1 MALKKVLAD
10 TPLTLPSNQGPVW
23 KGPSVDG
30 ISQTLLSR
38 YLSCAERFR
47 VSAIDGLQVTPT
59 FNNRLEFGNMW
70 HAAEE
75 AFAEHGNAPSQK
87 NPAQPAWQRSLL
99 DYGNELGA
107 RYPTQLMQIVH
118 WLTVTEALFPAYIT
132 YWSKHPDTLN
142 RTPLLQEE
150 RFAVPYK
157 LPSGRTVLLRGKW
170 DSVDLVG
177 RSPKEGDVYYTAQG
191 ERKTYSKTKA
201 RTEKNLVSVNNGIWL
216 MENKTKSTIDVQK
229 INRQLRFDLQSMLYL
244 VALKSRQETDMT
256 FKSKTSAITHTLVT
270 TPIKGVRYNVIKR
283 STHKTAD
290 SMMKKVGEDIR
301 DGRAGEWFSRW
312 NVEIDSRDLQVFKTK
327 ALDPILDNLLD
338 DYEWW
343 KWCYENKG
351 KTLGRD
357 NAKTGERAF
366 SAGNLYD
373 SESRRIRFPHHRR
386 RHFIM
391 PYIGYNPLSEGGE
404 SDLDNYLFTGSEIG
418 LQRVDTLFPELA

>member
-118 WLTVTEALFPAYIT
+118 WLTVTEALFPAYIA

-157 LPSGRTVLLRGKW
+157 LPSGRTALLRGKW
-170 DSVDLVG
+170 DSVDLV
-177 RSPKEGDVYYTAQG
+177 SNLAIKAGDTYYNSAG
-191 ERKTYSKTKA
+191 EKKVASAYYAKQMKG
-201 RTEKNLVSVNNGIWL
+201 VGSVNDGIWL
-216 MENKTKSTIDVQK
+216 MENKTKSVIDVQK

-244 VALKSRQETDMT
+244 VALTQVIENEDPDTEVGERFQFPTKN
-256 FKSKTSAITHTLVT
+256 
-270 TPIKGVRYNVIKR
+270 IKGVRYNVIKR

-290 SMMKKVGEDIR
+290 SMMKKVNEDIR

-366 SAGNLYD
+366 PIGNLYD
-373 SESRRIRFPHHRR
+373 NESRRIRFPHHQR

>member
-1 MALKKVLAD
+1 
-10 TPLTLPSNQGPVW
+10 
-23 KGPSVDG
+23 
-30 ISQTLLSR
+30 
-38 YLSCAERFR
+38 
-47 VSAIDGLQVTPT
+47 
-59 FNNRLEFGNMW
+59 MW

-75 AFAEHGNAPSQK
+75 AFAEHGNAPSQV
-87 NPAQPAWQRSLL
+87 NPAQPAWQRALL

-118 WLTVTEALFPAYIT
+118 WLTIVEALFPAYIH
-132 YWSKHPDTLN
+132 YWSKHHDTVN

-170 DSVDLVG
+170 DSVDLV
-177 RSPKEGDVYYTAQG
+177 KEVCPLCSGQGIRHGQSKNIRTAKKCACNG
-191 ERKTYSKTKA
+191 SGF
-201 RTEKNLVSVNNGIWL
+201 SGSGIWL
-216 MENKTKSTIDVQK
+216 MENKTKSVIDVHK

-244 VALKSRQETDMT
+244 VALQQYYDWDEVAQ
-256 FKSKTSAITHTLVT
+256 FPAN

-290 SMMKKVGEDIR
+290 SMMKKVNEDTR
-301 DGRAGEWFSRW
+301 EGRAGEWFSRW
-312 NVEIDSRDLQVFKTK
+312 NVEINSRDIQVFKDK

-343 KWCYENKG
+343 VYCKEKNIPPY
-351 KTLGRD
+351 
-357 NAKTGERAF
+357 APERHIF
-366 SAGNLYD
+366 F
-373 SESRRIRFPHHRR
+373 RHHQR

-404 SDLDNYLFTGSEIG
+404 SDLDGYIFSGSEIG
-418 LQRVDTLFPELA
+418 LQRVETLFPELA

>member
-1 MALKKVLAD
+1 MVLKKILSD
-10 TPLTLPSNQGPVW
+10 TALNLPSNQGPVW

-47 VSAIDGLQVTPT
+47 IQTIEGLETVPT

-87 NPAQPAWQRSLL
+87 NPEQYAWQRALL

-107 RYPTQLMQIVH
+107 QYPSQLMQIVH
-118 WLTVTEALFPAYIT
+118 WLTIVEALFPAYIQ

-142 RTPLLQEE
+142 RTPILQEE
-150 RFAVPYK
+150 RFAVPYS

-170 DSVDLVG
+170 DSVDFVKEVCPLCSG
-177 RSPKEGDVYYTAQG
+177 QPKKQRT
-191 ERKTYSKTKA
+191 TKKC
-201 RTEKNLVSVNNGIWL
+201 TTCNGSGFSGSGIWL
-216 MENKTKSTIDVQK
+216 MENKTKSVIDVHK

-244 VALKSRQETDMT
+244 VALEHAINNDDPDLSVGQRHQFPSRN
-256 FKSKTSAITHTLVT
+256 
-270 TPIKGVRYNVIKR
+270 IKGVRYNVIKR
-283 STHKTAD
+283 STHKTAE
-290 SMMKKVGEDIR
+290 SMMKKVNEDIR

-312 NVEIDSRDLQVFKTK
+312 NVEINSRDLQVFKVK
-327 ALDPILDNLLD
+327 ALDPILENLLD

-343 KWCYENKG
+343 AYC
-351 KTLGRD
+351 KTVAHPERN
-357 NAKTGERAF
+357 NAV
-366 SAGNLYD
+366 YD
-373 SESRRIRFPHHRR
+373 HEHRHNRFPHHQR

-404 SDLDNYLFTGSEIG
+404 SDVDNYMFTGNDMG
-418 LQRVDTLFPELA
+418 LHRVETLFPELA